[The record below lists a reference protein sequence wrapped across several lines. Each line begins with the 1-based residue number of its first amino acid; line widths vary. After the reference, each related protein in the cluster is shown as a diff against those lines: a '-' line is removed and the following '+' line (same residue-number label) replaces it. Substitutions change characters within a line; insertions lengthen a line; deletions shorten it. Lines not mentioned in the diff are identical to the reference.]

1 MLTVPSA
8 VGLHVLGDL
17 IIRTLFE
24 WKEFGGRD
32 TALSSEVLS
41 QVAWTIPLYALSTF
55 LIKSFHSQKNMGVPL
70 RAALL
75 SLLVN
80 IIGSLILMGPFGV
93 IGLAWANLLAA
104 FFQLAYLV
112 FKNSKLSLRTVLFKK
127 EICFPKVLIASFFM
141 YLVIEYFRDLIQFG
155 ESKTGIIFHLM
166 FTIGMGL
173 SLIHI

>member
-1 MLTVPSA
+1 MER
-8 VGLHVLGDL
+8 
-17 IIRTLFE
+17 IR
-24 WKEFGGRD
+24 GRD

-80 IIGSLILMGPFGV
+80 IIGSLFLMGPFGV

-127 EICFPKVLIASFFM
+127 EICFPKVLIAFFFM
-141 YLVIEYFRDLIQFG
+141 YLVIEYFRDLIQFS
-155 ESKTGIIFHLM
+155 ESKTGIFFHLM
-166 FTIGMGL
+166 VTIGIGII
-173 SLIHI
+173 SYS